1 MRKRLYI
8 VRREAGGIGGAEKVA
23 NRFAKSFSEYF
34 EVELLFAGKEIHG
47 GRLQGTRG
55 PSWLKCLRF
64 AKSTRQ
70 FLAKEHDALVF
81 SMERGVPGTIYRAG
95 DGVHKVWL
103 RHKYGNSMKWMF
115 NPLHWVLPRLEKVSM
130 LKSQTVVPNSRMV
143 DLEIREYYQ
152 IQSEKLKVIN
162 NGFDSK
168 VFHPLDEQNRFELRK
183 ELGVSSGNRI
193 NLLFSGSGW
202 ERKGL
207 SWAIEFL
214 AQLAREGS
222 EAHLWVAG
230 KGDPKKF
237 IEQAKNQGIEKS
249 ITFLGSAKE
258 IHKWYQI
265 IDFMILPTS
274 YDPFSNSCL
283 EALACGAPTITTSH
297 NGAAELCRKLHEGLV
312 VDKLDHNGVRELA
325 RSLPSMKFSAGAVS
339 HSVQHLEAK
348 LELKSYLQLLKK

>member
-23 NRFAKSFSEYF
+23 NRFAKSFSEHF
-34 EVELLFAGKEIHG
+34 DVELLFAGKEIHG

-70 FLAKEHDALVF
+70 FLAKEHDALVL
-81 SMERGVPGTIYRAG
+81 SMERGVPGTIYRTG

-103 RHKYGNSMKWMF
+103 RHKYGNSIKWIF
-115 NPLHWVLPRLEKVSM
+115 NPLHWILPRLEKVSM
-130 LKSQTVVPNSRMV
+130 LQSQTVVSNSRMV

-168 VFHPLDEQNRFELRK
+168 VFHPLDEQSRFELRK
-183 ELGVSSGNRI
+183 KFGVSSDKV

-207 SWAIEFL
+207 SWAIEL
-214 AQLAREGS
+214 LVQLAKEGS

-230 KGDPKKF
+230 KGEPKKF
-237 IEQAKNQGIEKS
+237 IQKAKNQGVENS
-249 ITFLGSAKE
+249 ITFLGPAKE
-258 IHKWYQI
+258 IPKWYQI

-297 NGAAELCRKLHEGLV
+297 NGAAELCHKLDESLV
-312 VDKLDHNGVRELA
+312 VDKLDQNEFRELA
-325 RSLPSMKFSAGAVS
+325 SSLPSMKFSARTVS
-339 HSVQHLEAK
+339 QSVQHLEAK
-348 LELKSYLQLLKK
+348 LELKSYLQLLEN